1 MCAQNF
7 VKNSMRVFDDASV
20 AKLWEY
26 LDGVREEI
34 SKEEK
39 EQKEAAV
46 VAVTIPVP
54 EKKNA
59 EKSTKK
65 GVSSKSGRQ
74 MQLPWLFSGLLLVA
88 RWSLVR
94 CAVAVSEYNMETM
107 IAGFFILL
115 LSLRNKWRIVGV
127 MWRRKQKNRTV
138 DTRRPRC
145 PTCNS
150 LLENKYWFISELT

>member
-1 MCAQNF
+1 MYLSRVRAQNF

-65 GVSSKSGRQ
+65 GVRQ
-74 MQLPWLFSGLLLVA
+74 
-88 RWSLVR
+88 
-94 CAVAVSEYNMETM
+94 
-107 IAGFFILL
+107 
-115 LSLRNKWRIVGV
+115 
-127 MWRRKQKNRTV
+127 
-138 DTRRPRC
+138 
-145 PTCNS
+145 
-150 LLENKYWFISELT
+150 